1 MWCIP
6 ELDDAY
12 IARMEDVLATYER
25 PFDAAEPVVCLD
37 EKPVSLH
44 AEVRAPQPAA
54 PGQIARRDSEYKR
67 CGTASVF
74 CAVEPKAGRH
84 FTFPAPDRSGP
95 EFAKV
100 LDHIVRRYP
109 DAKTIHLV
117 MDNLNIHCRKTLTN
131 YFGAEYGGKIW
142 DRLTVHYTP
151 KHGSW
156 LNQAEIEIGLYTRQC
171 LGTRRISSLH
181 ALRCE
186 SKAWSRRA
194 NRNRVTIQWAF
205 TRRKARVKFGYKP
218 NRFRRSKN

>member
-25 PFDAAEPVVCLD
+25 PWDAAEPVVCLD

-44 AEVRAPQPAA
+44 AEVRPAQPAA

-67 CGTASVF
+67 CGTANVF

-84 FTFPAPDRSGP
+84 FTFAAPDRSGP

-100 LDHIVRRYP
+100 LDRIVRRYP
-109 DAKTIHLV
+109 DAKTIHMV

-171 LGTRRISSLH
+171 LGTRRISHLDT
-181 ALRCE
+181 LRRE
-186 SKAWSRRA
+186 SKAWSRRV

-205 TRRKARVKFGYKP
+205 TRRKARAKFGYKP
-218 NRFRRSKN
+218 NRFRRS

>member
-1 MWCIP
+1 MPTSRGWKTFSPPTNVLSTLQSRWCAWMRSP
-6 ELDDAY
+6 SACTP
-12 IARMEDVLATYER
+12 RS
-25 PFDAAEPVVCLD
+25 EPR
-37 EKPVSLH
+37 SL
-44 AEVRAPQPAA
+44 PPPAKS
-54 PGQIARRDSEYKR
+54 PGA
-67 CGTASVF
+67 TASTSDAEQPV
-74 CAVEPKAGRH
+74 CS
-84 FTFPAPDRSGP
+84 APSNRRPGGTLRFLLPTASGP

-218 NRFRRSKN
+218 NRSRRSKN